1 MLKMKGASNNELTEK
16 MIIEVDVL
24 GALVVHGIG
33 AKKYCT
39 LVVTKKKR
47 SVS

>member
-1 MLKMKGASNNELTEK
+1 MKGASNNELTEK

>member
-1 MLKMKGASNNELTEK
+1 MLKTKGAINNELTEK

-24 GALVVHGIG
+24 GTLVGHEIG
-33 AKKYCT
+33 AKKNCT

-47 SVS
+47 PVS